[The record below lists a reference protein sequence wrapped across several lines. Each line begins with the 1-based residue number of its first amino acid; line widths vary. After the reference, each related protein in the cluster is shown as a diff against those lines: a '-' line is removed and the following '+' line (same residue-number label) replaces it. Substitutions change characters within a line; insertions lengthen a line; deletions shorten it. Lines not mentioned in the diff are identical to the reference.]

1 MISLEEAGPEKILV
15 TYDPDRCSL
24 ACVTDAA
31 DTIGTRLGRRFHH
44 ETLPVQGMDC
54 YDCAQT
60 IERAVG
66 KLPGVSSCSVSFT
79 GGLMSVEYEDPPDA
93 AASAL
98 RRKVATLGYRIP
110 QESEAGEEERTR
122 SFWSGRRREAVTALS
137 AAAVAIA
144 GALSLLGIDAAA
156 TVLFALV
163 IVISGY
169 PIARSGIAA
178 AGATRRPDINL
189 LMTIAVI
196 GAVAIGAWMEAA
208 LVVVLYAVGA
218 DLESYAVNRARRSL
232 GDLLSLAP
240 ERARVVRN
248 LVEVEIEAQ
257 ELRVADQ
264 AVVRPGERI
273 PADGRVVGGS
283 SAVNQAPIT
292 GESVPVDKQPG
303 DQVFAGT
310 LNAEGRLVI
319 DVESAPGD
327 TTLDRIGRA
336 VAEAQAK
343 KAPVQRWVD
352 QFAAVYTPIVVAVA
366 VLTTAVPPLLGLGSF
381 ETWLY
386 RGLAFLILACPCA
399 LVIATPVSVV
409 SALARASA
417 AGVLV
422 KGGAYLEVASRLKA
436 VAFDKTGT
444 LTAGRPQLSQVIP
457 VAAAA
462 EAQVLRWAAAL
473 ESASEHPLA
482 RAVVESAVESG
493 VEVVPVDDFVSLRGF
508 GVEGSVEG
516 RQLRIGSPS
525 LFAETL
531 LDEAIEAD
539 IERLRREGQTV
550 VLLGD
555 DRAILGI
562 LTLSDAPRHSAAE
575 AVSLLRAAGVKRTFL
590 LSGDHAE
597 AVATIGRE
605 TGVDEIR
612 AQLMPE
618 DKVLAVEQIRRQYG
632 PTAMVGDGVN
642 DAPALARSDLG
653 LAMGTAG
660 SPSAIEIADVALM
673 GDDIT
678 KVAGLVGLSRWTQAV
693 VRQNIVFSLVVKA
706 IAAVLA
712 LSGFLTLWMAV
723 LADVGATLI
732 VVANGLRLLRG
743 NPIGALRRLPLL
755 RSGPD
760 PHQEAEAG
768 TGLPS
773 AVGSNDRP
781 TGSAG

>member
-1 MISLEEAGPEKILV
+1 MVSLEEAGPEKILV

-31 DTIGTRLGRRFHH
+31 DAIGTRLGRRFHH

-79 GGLMSVEYEDPPDA
+79 GGLMNVEYEDPPDA

-98 RRKVATLGYRIP
+98 RRKVSTLGYRIP
-110 QESEAGEEERTR
+110 HEPEAGEEEQAR
-122 SFWSGRRREAVTALS
+122 SFWAGRRREAVTALS
-137 AAAVAIA
+137 AAAVVIA
-144 GALSLLGIDAAA
+144 GTLSLFGLDPAA

-163 IVISGY
+163 IVTSGY

-178 AGATRRPDINL
+178 AGATHRPDINL

-218 DLESYAVNRARRSL
+218 DLESYAVNRARKSL

-248 LVEVEIEAQ
+248 LVEVEIDAQ

-292 GESVPVDKQPG
+292 GESEPVDKQPG

-352 QFAAVYTPIVVAVA
+352 QFAAIYTPIVVAVA

-381 ETWLY
+381 ET
-386 RGLAFLILACPCA
+386 
-399 LVIATPVSVV
+399 
-409 SALARASA
+409 
-417 AGVLV
+417 
-422 KGGAYLEVASRLKA
+422 
-436 VAFDKTGT
+436 
-444 LTAGRPQLSQVIP
+444 
-457 VAAAA
+457 
-462 EAQVLRWAAAL
+462 
-473 ESASEHPLA
+473 
-482 RAVVESAVESG
+482 
-493 VEVVPVDDFVSLRGF
+493 
-508 GVEGSVEG
+508 
-516 RQLRIGSPS
+516 
-525 LFAETL
+525 
-531 LDEAIEAD
+531 
-539 IERLRREGQTV
+539 
-550 VLLGD
+550 
-555 DRAILGI
+555 
-562 LTLSDAPRHSAAE
+562 
-575 AVSLLRAAGVKRTFL
+575 
-590 LSGDHAE
+590 
-597 AVATIGRE
+597 
-605 TGVDEIR
+605 
-612 AQLMPE
+612 
-618 DKVLAVEQIRRQYG
+618 
-632 PTAMVGDGVN
+632 
-642 DAPALARSDLG
+642 
-653 LAMGTAG
+653 
-660 SPSAIEIADVALM
+660 
-673 GDDIT
+673 
-678 KVAGLVGLSRWTQAV
+678 
-693 VRQNIVFSLVVKA
+693 
-706 IAAVLA
+706 
-712 LSGFLTLWMAV
+712 
-723 LADVGATLI
+723 
-732 VVANGLRLLRG
+732 
-743 NPIGALRRLPLL
+743 
-755 RSGPD
+755 
-760 PHQEAEAG
+760 
-768 TGLPS
+768 
-773 AVGSNDRP
+773 
-781 TGSAG
+781 